1 MTIIVREMT
10 SEMTSEKCKQEIN
23 QFKEWAKHEN
33 IYCFNGDM
41 EKLSWEDVNVSY
53 TEPMRNKLEE
63 YIKSVLKDNELYQE
77 DQRID
82 NAKML
87 VKEYKLRIKVKK
99 ENVKKEKVVKKD
111 NNCKVKK
118 DTDIDVPDI
127 EIENQKDVEENR
139 NEVIIHHTGNILKE
153 YKIEFKGKVY
163 KIWCQNELDEVDDL
177 ISSINEM

>member
-1 MTIIVREMT
+1 
-10 SEMTSEKCKQEIN
+10 MTSEKCKQEIN

-99 ENVKKEKVVKKD
+99 EKVKKEKV
-111 NNCKVKK
+111 VKK

-127 EIENQKDVEENR
+127 EIEDQKDVEENK
-139 NEVIIHHTGNILKE
+139 NEVIIHHTGNVLKE